1 MRVPKISK
9 SFARFIAIRALMAL
23 LLFMTLAAWSMG
35 SAVGSSPDEDYVL
48 TSIWCANT
56 PQLKGMDDPARNAPI
71 TLTGRPIFANGETC
85 RRDLD
90 RPNTVWVPSK
100 VAESNC
106 TLGPDKVGASCQ
118 KTMTTDIASTDRI
131 NTVLRSNTYFNALHS
146 LVGQDVYKS
155 TIYMRLLNSLISA
168 VLIIFTLS
176 LNKNTSTDLAVAF
189 LSIIVPVGISLI
201 SSVNTS
207 SWAITGSAIFTLS
220 LIAVDQ
226 RSLKSKH
233 TIICLFSCAL
243 GFWIGN
249 ASRYETKYQF
259 LLIFIFVLLYKYLDF
274 LFFLKVRKKLALFV
288 FFLIGAI
295 FFSSILQVN
304 KLFVTDFFDNQ
315 QKDKIALLTLN
326 FLNLPQFITGYFG
339 SWGLNSFDALL
350 MQTVWL
356 FATAGFSLVI
366 CQSLRYSEKQE
377 KVIGFTS
384 ITVFCAAI
392 LFYLQH
398 FFVEIRDMVQPRYFF
413 PLLIGSSLLIVGNKK
428 SEFSKSLIISIGF
441 LATAANAI
449 ALRTVIRRYVTGQN
463 VKLSKSLN
471 SPRDWWWTD
480 KDSGT
485 TLWAPAP
492 ETVWLIGSLAF
503 AMLFAVIIYERKRE
517 TLSRSSG
524 LRCRALCI

>member
-1 MRVPKISK
+1 MRVLL
-9 SFARFIAIRALMAL
+9 AI
-23 LLFMTLAAWSMG
+23 LLFLTFAAWSMG
-35 SAVGSSPDEDYVL
+35 SAVGSSPDEGFVL
-48 TSIWCANT
+48 TSIWCVNT
-56 PQLKGMDDPARNAPI
+56 PQFKGMDDPARNAP
-71 TLTGRPIFANGETC
+71 TTATGRPIFAKGETC
-85 RRDLD
+85 RRDLA
-90 RPNTVWVPSK
+90 RPGTVWVPWK

-106 TLGPDKVGASCQ
+106 SLGSDIIGAACQ
-118 KTMTTDIASTDRI
+118 KTLTDDVISTDLV
-131 NTVLRSNTYFNALHS
+131 NSGLYPESYLKVMHS

-155 TIYMRLLNSLISA
+155 TIYMRLLNSLIAA
-168 VLIIFTLS
+168 VLIVFTLS
-176 LNKNTSTDLAVAF
+176 LNKNTSTDLAVAL

-207 SWAITGSAIFTLS
+207 SWAVTGSAIFTLS
-220 LIAVDQ
+220 LIAVDR

-259 LLIFIFVLLYKYLDF
+259 LLIFIFVLLYKNSDY
-274 LFFLKVRKKLALFV
+274 LFFLNVRKKNALFV
-288 FFLIGAI
+288 LIFIGAV
-295 FFSSILQVN
+295 FFFSILQDN
-304 KLFVTDFFDNQ
+304 TFFVTDFFDNQ

-326 FLNLPQFITGYFG
+326 FLNLPLFITGYFG

-356 FATAGFSLVI
+356 FATASFFLVI
-366 CQSLRYSEKQE
+366 CQSLRYSQKQN

-384 ITVFCAAI
+384 IAVFCATI

-428 SEFSKSLIISIGF
+428 TEFSKSLIISIGF

-492 ETVWLIGSLAF
+492 ETVWLVGSLAF
-503 AMLFAVIIYERKRE
+503 AMLFTLIIYERKLESAE
-517 TLSRSSG
+517 TSKT
-524 LRCRALCI
+524 

>member
-1 MRVPKISK
+1 VRAPKISK

-56 PQLKGMDDPARNAPI
+56 PQLGGIDDPARNAP
-71 TLTGRPIFANGETC
+71 TTATGRPIFAKGETC
-85 RRDLD
+85 RRDLA
-90 RPNTVWVPSK
+90 RYNTVWVPWK

-106 TLGPDKVGASCQ
+106 SLGSETVGASCQ
-118 KTMTTDIASTDRI
+118 KTLTDQIISTDKV
-131 NTVLRSNTYFNALHS
+131 NVGLYPNTYLKAMHS

-168 VLIIFTLS
+168 VLIVFTLS
-176 LNKNTSTDLAVAF
+176 LNKNTSTDLSVAL
-189 LSIIVPVGISLI
+189 LSVIVPVGISLI

-207 SWAITGSAIFTLS
+207 SWAVTGSAIFTLS

-233 TIICLFSCAL
+233 TIICLFSCTL
-243 GFWIGN
+243 GIWIGN

-259 LLIFIFVLLYKYLDF
+259 LLIFIFVLLYKYLDY
-274 LFFLKVRKKLALFV
+274 LFFLKVRKKLALFI
-288 FFLIGAI
+288 FLFIGAI
-295 FFSSILQVN
+295 FFFLIRQDDTF
-304 KLFVTDFFDNQ
+304 FVTNFFDNQ
-315 QKDKIALLTLN
+315 QKDKLALLSLN
-326 FLNLPQFITGYFG
+326 FLNLPLFITGFFG

-356 FATAGFSLVI
+356 FATASFSLVI
-366 CQSLRYSEKQE
+366 CLSLRDSQKQN
-377 KVIGFTS
+377 KVIGFAS
-384 ITVFCAAI
+384 IAVLCAAI
-392 LFYLQH
+392 LFYLQY

-413 PLLIGSSLLIVGNKK
+413 PLIIGFSLLIAGNKK

-441 LATAANAI
+441 LATVANAI

-471 SPRDWWWTD
+471 SPRNWWWTD
-480 KDSGT
+480 EDSGT

-492 ETVWLIGSLAF
+492 ETVWLMGSLAF
-503 AMLFAVIIYERKRE
+503 AMLFTLIIYERKLKSAE
-517 TLSRSSG
+517 ISNG
-524 LRCRALCI
+524 

>member
-1 MRVPKISK
+1 VRAPKISK
-9 SFARFIAIRALMAL
+9 SFARFIAVRALMAL

-56 PQLKGMDDPARNAPI
+56 PKLKGIDDPARNAP
-71 TLTGRPIFANGETC
+71 TTATGRPIFAKGETC
-85 RRDLD
+85 RRDLA
-90 RPNTVWVPSK
+90 RPGTVWVPSK

-106 TLGPDKVGASCQ
+106 SLGSDTVGASCQ
-118 KTMTTDIASTDRI
+118 KTLTDDIISTNRVNSD
-131 NTVLRSNTYFNALHS
+131 LYPNTYLNALHS
-146 LVGQDVYKS
+146 LVSQDVYKS

-168 VLIIFTLS
+168 VLIVFTLS
-176 LNKNTSTDLAVAF
+176 LNKKVSIDLAVAL

-207 SWAITGSAIFTLS
+207 SWAVTGSAIFTLS
-220 LIAVDQ
+220 LIAIDR

-233 TIICLFSCAL
+233 TIICIFSSAL
-243 GFWIGN
+243 GFWIAN
-249 ASRYETKYQF
+249 ASRHETKYQF
-259 LLIFIFVLLYKYLDF
+259 LLILIFVLLYKYLDYLF
-274 LFFLKVRKKLALFV
+274 LLQVRKKLIVVV
-288 FFLIGAI
+288 FFLIGAV
-295 FFSSILQVN
+295 FFLLILQDN
-304 KLFVTDFFDNQ
+304 LLFEADFFDNQ

-326 FLNLPQFITGYFG
+326 FLNLPLFITGFFG

-356 FATAGFSLVI
+356 FATASFSLVI
-366 CQSLRYSEKQE
+366 CQSLRYSQTQN

-384 ITVFCAAI
+384 IAVFCATI
-392 LFYLQH
+392 LFYLQY
-398 FFVEIRDMVQPRYFF
+398 FFVEIRDIVQPRYFF

-428 SEFSKSLIISIGF
+428 SEFSRSLIISIGF

-485 TLWAPAP
+485 TLWVPAP

-503 AMLFAVIIYERKRE
+503 AMLFALIIYERNLESAE
-517 TLSRSSG
+517 TSKT
-524 LRCRALCI
+524 